1 MARRVRAARPPG
13 RVGLVLTIVAVV
25 AAAIAL
31 LIMPAVALGRITGV
45 LDWRLA
51 LRAFSYDLYA
61 AIAAVV
67 LGLIAFA
74 INRLR
79 PWGSFPLGGA
89 AFAFLAGVAV
99 MVPIGFNAFRALR
112 AAPIHDITTDTDN
125 PPQFVAVLAERTA
138 AHALNS
144 TDYDPKTAL
153 IQHAYNR
160 DIAPA
165 VVQLAMDEAFRRV
178 LDEARLDGMRIIAED
193 REHGRIEAVAS
204 TFWIQFN
211 DDIVFRLT
219 AQSPTVTRIDMRSE
233 SRVGGGDTG
242 TNAARVRRF
251 LAAIERTGPAQ

>member
-1 MARRVRAARPPG
+1 VARRVRAAKPPG
-13 RVGLVLTIVAVV
+13 RAGQVFTVLAVL

-31 LIMPAVALGRITGV
+31 LIMPAVALGRITGM

-51 LRAFSYDLYA
+51 LRAFSYDLYS

-74 INRLR
+74 VNRLR
-79 PWGSFPLGGA
+79 PWGSFRLAGA
-89 AFAFLAGVAV
+89 AFAFLAGVGV
-99 MVPIGFNAFRALR
+99 MMPIGFNAARALR

-125 PPQFVAVLAERTA
+125 PPQFVAALPERA
-138 AHALNS
+138 AAQAINS
-144 TDYDPKTAL
+144 TEYDPKTAL
-153 IQHAYNR
+153 IQHAYYR

-165 VVQLAMDEAFRRV
+165 VLPLAMEEAFRRV

-204 TFWIQFN
+204 TLWIRFN

-219 AQSPTVTRIDMRSE
+219 AQGPTVTRIDMRSE

-251 LAAIERTGPAQ
+251 LRAIERTGPAE

>member
-1 MARRVRAARPPG
+1 VARRTRAARQPG
-13 RVGLVLTIVAVV
+13 RTGRVFTIL
-25 AAAIAL
+25 AAAAAAVAL
-31 LIMPAVALGRITGV
+31 LIMPAVSLGRITGI
-45 LDWRLA
+45 LDWRAA

-67 LGLIAFA
+67 LGLLAFA

-79 PWGSFPLGGA
+79 PWGSFRLGGA
-89 AFAFLAGVAV
+89 AFAFLAGVGV
-99 MVPIGFNAFRALR
+99 MVPIGFNAVRALR

-125 PPQFVAVLAERTA
+125 PPQFVAALPERAA

-153 IQHAYNR
+153 IQHAYYR

-165 VVQLAMDEAFRRV
+165 VVPLPIDEAFRRV

-204 TFWIQFN
+204 TFWIRFN
-211 DDIVFRLT
+211 DDVVFRLT
-219 AQSPTVTRIDMRSE
+219 AQGPNATRIDMRSE

-251 LAAIERTGPAQ
+251 LAAIERTGPAE